1 MKTEQFEQIIERQ
14 FDRCRGLLVTKGKEY
29 TPDRDVLEVFNKASE
44 LSGEG
49 GRKASLFGFM
59 LKHVVSIS
67 DMCHSD
73 TVYDLDRW
81 NEKITDTINYLL
93 LLKAMVEEDEIL
105 RNDPRWGKEDRTT
118 IQGFEWVP
126 DKPSYASWD
135 EMVKAVEGDTNSS
148 CCMDCNECDYC
159 VCDCTEDALL
169 SCNNN
174 CYGCP
179 HMGCTKD
186 MEPLDLTHLVQ
197 EPRDCRCCDYAIWSV
212 DSDKETDIP
221 FCFKKESD
229 GCSGYARTPY
239 WKEENKA
246 EEEVTQEDWED
257 FWREDDGLSDEI
269 AIAKEFENE
278 FQ

>member
-105 RNDPRWGKEDRTT
+105 RNDPRWGKEDGTT
-118 IQGFEWVP
+118 VHGFKWVP

-135 EMVKAVEGDTNSS
+135 EIVEAVKEDTNGS
-148 CCMDCNECDYC
+148 CCLDCNECDYC
-159 VCDCTEDALL
+159 NCDCTEDAIL

-174 CYGCP
+174 CYGCL
-179 HMGCTKD
+179 HMICTKD

-197 EPRDCRCCDYAIWSV
+197 EPNEEPISVYDASSEDY
-212 DSDKETDIP
+212 
-221 FCFKKESD
+221 
-229 GCSGYARTPY
+229 
-239 WKEENKA
+239 
-246 EEEVTQEDWED
+246 ED
-257 FWREDDGLSDEI
+257 FWHNSCSKYDDTITGLSQEI